1 MTVRT
6 TNPSSLCQSRYARG
20 RRLQSASPCDE
31 KEPMNRDA
39 ELASLR
45 PEELIDLVCQLRQQ
59 LAEREQEIARLTTL
73 LAEKQAAS
81 LAHEPSQKSS
91 DEVAAEPSSG
101 TQEDLLTQLEKI
113 YPGGQ

>member
-6 TNPSSLCQSRYARG
+6 TNPSSPCQSRYARG

-31 KEPMNRDA
+31 KESMNRDA

-73 LAEKQAAS
+73 LAEQPTVA
-81 LAHEPSQKSS
+81 LAHKPSQKSS
-91 DEVAAEPSSG
+91 EVAAEPSSG

>member
-1 MTVRT
+1 
-6 TNPSSLCQSRYARG
+6 
-20 RRLQSASPCDE
+20 
-31 KEPMNRDA
+31 MNRDA

-59 LAEREQEIARLTTL
+59 LTEREQEIARLTSL

-91 DEVAAEPSSG
+91 EVAAEPSSG
-101 TQEDLLTQLEKI
+101 TQEDLLAQLEKI